1 MKNYLMIVCA
11 ALAMI
16 GCAHNRGGVGDD
28 SQRETG
34 SDQNSERKTTYDRN
48 YKMPKSSDSIGAP
61 STSSSTNSGTS
72 TIDRSAED
80 QVPSNNT
87 PPPQN

>member
-11 ALAMI
+11 AVAMV
-16 GCAHNRGGVGDD
+16 GCAHNRGGVGED
-28 SQRETG
+28 SERQTG
-34 SDQNSERKTTYDRN
+34 SERKVEYDRN

-61 STSSSTNSGTS
+61 PTSSYTN
-72 TIDRSAED
+72 TIDRSED

>member
-1 MKNYLMIVCA
+1 MKNYLIIVCA
-11 ALAMI
+11 AVAMI

-48 YKMPKSSDSIGAP
+48 YKMPKSSDNIGAP
-61 STSSSTNSGTS
+61 SSSTSTNSGTS
-72 TIDRSAED
+72 VERSED
-80 QVPSNNT
+80 YPPNT
-87 PPPQN
+87 TPTTPPQN

>member
-1 MKNYLMIVCA
+1 MKNYLIIACA
-11 ALAMI
+11 TLAMV

-34 SDQNSERKTTYDRN
+34 SSERKATYDRN
-48 YKMPKSSDSIGAP
+48 YKMPKSSEYKGAP
-61 STSSSTNSGTS
+61 ADSSTS
-72 TIDRSAED
+72 DRSSGAGSQD
-80 QVPSNNT
+80 NQAPSNNT

>member
-11 ALAMI
+11 AMAMV
-16 GCAHNRGGVGDD
+16 GCAHNRGGAGND

-34 SDQNSERKTTYDRN
+34 YDRN
-48 YKMPKSSDSIGAP
+48 YKMPKSSESSGAP

-72 TIDRSAED
+72 TIDRSSEN
-80 QVPSNNT
+80 QVPPNNT
-87 PPPQN
+87 TPQN

>member
-1 MKNYLMIVCA
+1 MKYYLMIVCG

-28 SQRETG
+28 SQREMG
-34 SDQNSERKTTYDRN
+34 SSQDSERKTTYDRN
-48 YKMPKSSDSIGAP
+48 YKMPKSSEPIGAP

-72 TIDRSAED
+72 TIDRSED
-80 QVPSNNT
+80 YQSPPNT
-87 PPPQN
+87 TPQN

>member
-11 ALAMI
+11 ALAMV

-28 SQRETG
+28 SQREPG
-34 SDQNSERKTTYDRN
+34 SNQKTTYDRN

>member
-34 SDQNSERKTTYDRN
+34 SNQNSERKTKYDRN

-61 STSSSTNSGTS
+61 PTSTYTN
-72 TIDRSAED
+72 TIDRTTED
-80 QVPSNNT
+80 QVPSNDT

>member
-1 MKNYLMIVCA
+1 MKNYLMMVCA

-16 GCAHNRGGVGDD
+16 GCAHNRGGVGED

-34 SDQNSERKTTYDRN
+34 SDQNSERKTKYDRN
-48 YKMPKSSDSIGAP
+48 YKMPKSSESIGAP
-61 STSSSTNSGTS
+61 STSSSTSTGTN
-72 TIDRSAED
+72 TIDRSTEYQA
-80 QVPSNNT
+80 PSNDT